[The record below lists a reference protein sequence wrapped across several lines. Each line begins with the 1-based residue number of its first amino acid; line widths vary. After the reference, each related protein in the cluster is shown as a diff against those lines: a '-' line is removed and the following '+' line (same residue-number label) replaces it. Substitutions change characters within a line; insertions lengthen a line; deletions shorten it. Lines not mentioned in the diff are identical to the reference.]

1 MRHPVIVGMAVLGL
15 AAALVA
21 GVDPWKALV
30 AVLAFYLM
38 MRLGILMLGGMA
50 RPIPEPPPAGEL
62 RKVKL
67 AFRCEH
73 CGAEVR
79 MTVSPTQ
86 EPEAPRHCQDDMV
99 LVTPVDDI

>member
-15 AAALVA
+15 AAALIV
-21 GVDPWKALV
+21 GVDPWRSLA
-30 AVLAFYLM
+30 AAAAFYAI
-38 MRLGILMLGGMA
+38 MRFGILLLGGMA
-50 RPIPEPPPAGEL
+50 RPIPPPLPPGEL
-62 RKVKL
+62 RKVKI

-99 LVTPVDDI
+99 LMTPVDDL